1 MISRAS
7 TLACLAAAM
16 AIVACGT
23 SIAKAA
29 TVDFTFSYSGNFGG
43 GTESGSGTFVA
54 TDLGGGQFLLISGT
68 GTSSEAGTLTLEAP
82 GTYINTLTPSVNLTS
97 DNLLSPS
104 SNPVLTGDGIVF
116 TGSALPSTSA
126 FINIF
131 ADGSSYDYF
140 NNYSGPFPAVNGTLD
155 SFTVTEV
162 AAVPEPS
169 AWAMMI
175 LGFCGL
181 GFMAYRRKQSGSALS
196 VT

>member
-1 MISRAS
+1 
-7 TLACLAAAM
+7 
-16 AIVACGT
+16 VALFAGGT
-23 SIAKAA
+23 SIARAA

-68 GTSSEAGTLTLEAP
+68 GTSSEAGTLTLETP

-104 SNPVLTGDGIVF
+104 SNPVLTGGGIIF
-116 TGSALPSTSA
+116 AGSALPSNSE

-131 ADGSSYDYF
+131 ANGSSYDYF
-140 NNYSGPFPAVNGTLD
+140 NNFSGPFPAVNGTLD

-162 AAVPEPS
+162 AAVPEPCT
-169 AWAMMI
+169 WAMMI

-181 GFMAYRRKQSGSALS
+181 GFMAYRRKQNGPSLRVA
-196 VT
+196 